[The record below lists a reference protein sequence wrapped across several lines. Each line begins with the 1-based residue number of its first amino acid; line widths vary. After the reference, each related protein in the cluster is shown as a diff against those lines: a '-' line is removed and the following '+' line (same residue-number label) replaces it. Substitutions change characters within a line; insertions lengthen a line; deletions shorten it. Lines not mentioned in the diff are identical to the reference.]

1 MNLLAASLVC
11 LVFLL
16 ACIALRL
23 VPVAGAIVDTAGKAM
38 ATMRDRTLDDDAK
51 EQAARSAAIGLFG
64 GFLSIV
70 WRTAAAV
77 GASMALLYGGDWLG
91 IFDADAAMTTLVSW
105 EFIIAT
111 TILITIIWIAFSR
124 WQAHAASRTPSRK
137 KA

>member
-1 MNLLAASLVC
+1 VNLLAASLVC

-38 ATMRDRTLDDDAK
+38 ATMRDPALDDDAK

-70 WRTAAAV
+70 WRTAAAAL
-77 GASMALLYGGDWLG
+77 ASLVVLYGGDWLG
-91 IFDADAAMTTLVSW
+91 LFDADAVMTTLASW

-111 TILITIIWIAFSR
+111 TVIVTIIWFAFSR
-124 WQAHAASRTPSRK
+124 WQAHAASRAPSRK

>member
-1 MNLLAASLVC
+1 MTLLAACIVC
-11 LVFLL
+11 IVFLL

-23 VPVAGAIVDTAGKAM
+23 VPVASAIVATSGKAL
-38 ATMRDRTLDDDAK
+38 ATMRDPTLDDDAK

-77 GASMALLYGGDWLG
+77 AASLAVLYGGDWLG
-91 IFDADAAMTTLVSW
+91 IFNVDAVMAMLASW

-111 TILITIIWIAFSR
+111 TVVITILWIAFSR
-124 WQAHAASRTPSRK
+124 WRSHTSASAPGRR
-137 KA
+137 

>member
-11 LVFLL
+11 IVFLL

-23 VPVAGAIVDTAGKAM
+23 VPVAGDIVRTAGGAL
-38 ATMRDRTLDDDAK
+38 ATMRNPALDDDAK

-77 GASMALLYGGDWLG
+77 AASLVVLYAGDWLG
-91 IFDADAAMTTLVSW
+91 IFDADAVMTTLASW
-105 EFIIAT
+105 EFIVGT
-111 TILITIIWIAFSR
+111 TVVITVLWIAFSR
-124 WQAHAASRTPSRK
+124 WRTQSASGAPSQRR
-137 KA
+137 A